1 MKYDPAVHRRRS
13 IRLRGYDYSQA
24 GAYFITICVQDR
36 RCLFGEIVDGGM
48 RLNGMGR
55 IIAEQWDA
63 IPRRF
68 TNVELDEFVVM
79 PNHVH
84 GIIVIVGAP
93 LAGAQNPAFANHRTP
108 VDNRAPVDRA
118 PARGAPTV
126 GDIVGAYKSL
136 CVHQGLKWIK
146 QNQPGSVLG
155 KLWQRNYWEH
165 IVRDESE
172 LNLIREYIG
181 NNPSKWTMDKLFIP
195 PDIRSPVLETR
206 GSRLHYSGVRRLFH

>member
-1 MKYDPAVHRRRS
+1 MKYNPAVHHRRS
-13 IRLRGYDYSQA
+13 IRLHGFDYAQA
-24 GAYFITICVQDR
+24 GAYFITICTQDR

-48 RLNGMGR
+48 RLNDVGR
-55 IIAEQWDA
+55 IIAEQWGA

-84 GIIVIVGAP
+84 GIFFIVGAP
-93 LAGAQNPAFANHRTP
+93 LAGAQRRAGDQCHASSTNQVPVDHRTSDTQTP
-108 VDNRAPVDRA
+108 ADKRA

-126 GDIVGAYKSL
+126 GVIVGAYKSL
-136 CVHQGLKWIK
+136 CVHHGLKWIK
-146 QNQPGSVLG
+146 QNQSGFVLG

-172 LNLIREYIG
+172 LNHIREYIR
-181 NNPSKWTMDKLFIP
+181 NNPAQWETDKLFIATNCPACP
-195 PDIRSPVLETR
+195 P
-206 GSRLHYSGVRRLFH
+206 